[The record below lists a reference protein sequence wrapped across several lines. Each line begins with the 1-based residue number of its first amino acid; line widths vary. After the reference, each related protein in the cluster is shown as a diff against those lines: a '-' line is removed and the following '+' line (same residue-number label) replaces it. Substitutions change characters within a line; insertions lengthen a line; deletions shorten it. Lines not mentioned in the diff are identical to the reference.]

1 MRQYKINQRILWAS
15 NPNWVAL
22 VWVTKLA

>member
-1 MRQYKINQRILWAS
+1 VRQYKIKQRILWTP